1 MSRCPHPNQ
10 AAAEAP
16 QVPLFHLEAASVH
29 PSNFALYPC
38 SYPVVDSIHWA
49 YWIALN
55 KPLDMDSAEEVDQN
69 VSPDVHAR
77 LMNLHIGNI
86 VQVNPDIKK
95 YYKEANAEYDTKDEP
110 WASKPELP
118 SSDEI
123 LGTDLPENDEDCV
136 ELMPNRIKE
145 PWPSKG
151 SYLRA
156 HYELLREDA
165 VAPLRDAVAYVRDDP
180 RMMDSKDVSIYEKV
194 RQLSLDREI

>member
-1 MSRCPHPNQ
+1 M
-10 AAAEAP
+10 E
-16 QVPLFHLEAASVH
+16 FG
-29 PSNFALYPC
+29 
-38 SYPVVDSIHWA
+38 
-49 YWIALN
+49 
-55 KPLDMDSAEEVDQN
+55 EEVDQN
-69 VSPDVHAR
+69 VSPEVHAR

-86 VQVNPDIKK
+86 VQVNPDIKN
-95 YYKEANAEYDTKDEP
+95 YYKEFNAEDGTKGEP

-123 LGTDLPENDEDCV
+123 LGTDLPEDEEDCV

-145 PWPSKG
+145 PWPSKD

-194 RQLSLDREI
+194 RQISLNREI